1 MQAARDRLVEIL
13 RHAHAGERGA
23 MHAYRGHW
31 QSVRDPVERTEIRR
45 IGSEEVDH
53 RQRVRRIL
61 VALGDAPDARLETK
75 FLRIGRAIGTFCKVG
90 GWFAPMYGAGL
101 LESRNVEEYEEA
113 ARLSA
118 ACGRPA
124 EFIDDLRDM
133 AEVERRHE
141 AYFRGK
147 AATHW
152 LWRVFPHWRAPPAA
166 GPRPASRRPRR
177 RPRRPSFTSQETR
190 PSRGRPLRRLNAD
203 GT

>member
-1 MQAARDRLVEIL
+1 MIHPFSNDPESARDRLVSIL

-31 QSVRDPVERTEIRR
+31 QSARDPDERRDVRR

-53 RQRVRRIL
+53 RRRVRRIL
-61 VALGDAPDARLETK
+61 TALGEVPDERRERRM
-75 FLRIGRAIGTFCKVG
+75 LRIGRAIGAFCRVG

-113 ARLSA
+113 ARCA
-118 ACGRPA
+118 DACGRP
-124 EFIDDLRDM
+124 EFVADLLDM

-147 AATHW
+147 VETHP
-152 LWRVFPHWRAPPAA
+152 LRHVFPRWRIPPAHRDA
-166 GPRPASRRPRR
+166 AIGAPVGAAA
-177 RPRRPSFTSQETR
+177 
-190 PSRGRPLRRLNAD
+190 AD
-203 GT
+203 GV